1 MKHAL
6 RNLAAMLAA
15 TATLCMGLA
24 APAYADE
31 ADGTQQQAQAGQ
43 AAVQADPS
51 PQSQAD
57 TRPRG
62 TGDPTAPDVSIHDML
77 DSDAAYISRLKL
89 TGMVTGTA
97 PYDADDARG
106 DDSGPGNMVVRSFD
120 TVTYNYDYTITPDD
134 TMAYYRRARVGFRF
148 ELPYPK
154 SMVTFDPDSMGWSDT
169 TKGYEP
175 KTTTETING
184 VETQV
189 FTCYRLLEPTSSSP
203 MTVPGTSSINLAVKV
218 AGAPNGYKFHPTV
231 KAWAQPN
238 DRRHRT
244 ARDTPADVTVS
255 AKMGLNLSVDN
266 LSRRSQGRFDF
277 SADGTAVNHEKGK
290 VRGLAYGFTMNL
302 TTRNHDLSKGLKGL
316 EMPQGPISFDVKL
329 SNVFNDEGSAE
340 RHPAER
346 KWQPLLWNWGP
357 ASAGQRTMRY
367 STRNA
372 YDWDYLGTPYI
383 RQSQQ
388 PWTIIQTMGTTGV
401 TLHVTV
407 NDWMDDP
414 LQFAK
419 RNWNGP
425 VSDRGCSGIW
435 MDGGCNAWQ
444 VGALSTQLFNIILPT
459 YEGDTSVAKYYGG
472 RDQTL
477 NLAVS
482 DANLNAAS
490 PTGDRLPAAADNSN
504 QTATNDD
511 RLASTGVVRSPGGF
525 IQRIYYTSCDGDSTG
540 ACQSGMDGLDW
551 THDWM
556 DSTDSGLQGQVANIG
571 MQPTFQQPVS
581 GLPVGVMGLA
591 KIDPTVMQFTPQHM
605 KHSFWHFWTG
615 NVGRDTPP
623 PTIYY
628 ATKKDGSAWASDD
641 EQRRAGIGDLDYWN
655 SMGEAKKHGTIVAAL
670 FVSNDAA
677 ASGYNTAR
685 LDYFARFNAKVRDDA
700 PLGAVGQ
707 ITGVTVAWKRSD
719 VEKLAGLD
727 PETASD
733 KAWTDWAAR
742 QDFLRLFRDGTRPSL
757 YYDGS
762 NYEKAVYDENGY
774 AGGGTGSNNRG
785 DSLLIVGEKPRI
797 GIAISQTAA
806 SGGTKS
812 IYDLDK
818 EQRTADWRVGL
829 NATTGRNGSGGDY
842 TTDLYATVTLPK
854 GLAYVSGSSHLD
866 GTYTEHTPEQ
876 GTVSGGTRME
886 PQATANADGTT
897 TLKWTVNG
905 VRADGSTRNL
915 RFSTTIGDAADPDHD
930 ARNNDSYTVTA
941 SVTSKRNKAKPDKDA
956 GTIASATI
964 KVSRTHASALATRA
978 NPLLNDIASPL
989 GFSNMLANPGND
1001 AKPDPYAVDIMPY
1014 TGPGSPSKYEGSY
1027 TLTGLK
1033 ATGAN
1038 GASPAGTAFWFTTDT
1053 RYRTMDAA
1061 KITRRQVESWHKAVF
1076 DPATGVVAI
1085 PAGYG
1090 RPVAWGFTAPS
1101 LPANARYDFTMTLT
1115 PAGNK
1120 SGSAYVNRW
1129 ADGDNKVDAVTQAVE
1144 REASGIAWYDYAHDG
1159 IRQTTDM
1166 LLPGVHV
1173 TLTDADGRT
1182 VRSLNG
1188 GDLATTTGRDGSWK
1202 LSGIPAGAGYR
1213 LRFTPADHTDWR
1225 KLAVTVKDA
1234 KDASEANDSDTDPET
1249 DANGLT
1255 AGVVALRDFPAVKD
1269 MAGVLYSD
1277 SNEDHGLA
1285 GRLGPETPVS
1295 LTASK
1300 SLAGRPGNKW
1310 LDGESYTANITAVGK
1325 APADALP
1332 KTVTFT
1338 DSKPVTLN
1346 VKPDSFTLPGTYRYE
1361 VRESKGTRGGVTYD
1375 TSVWTVTVTVTD
1387 DPATLRRH
1395 ITATAATGGKT
1406 GTAIVFR
1413 STYTPAGI
1421 SVTLNASKKLIGPGS
1436 QDVKLVAGRYTFQL
1450 KDADGNL
1457 LQSATNKADG
1467 SITFQPIRFTAGD
1480 LDGGQSASRDYLI
1493 VEKDTCGPD
1502 CKADA
1507 TVHRAHVTV
1516 TDDDDGRLAATVS
1529 YDGKT
1534 DAPVFRNT
1542 VTPLT
1547 TLPLTGG
1554 RLDDPMPIAYA
1565 LLLAGMLAMGTA
1577 IHSRR
1582 RHGAHCA

>member
-62 TGDPTAPDVSIHDML
+62 TGDPAAPDVSIHDML

-89 TGMVTGTA
+89 TGTATGTA
-97 PYDADDARG
+97 SFDADDARG

-154 SMVTFDPDSMGWSDT
+154 SMVTFDPDGMGWVDR
-169 TKGYEP
+169 TKGWEP
-175 KTTTETING
+175 KTTVETIDG
-184 VETQV
+184 VRTQV

-203 MTVPGTSSINLAVKV
+203 TTVPGTSGIVLAVKV
-218 AGAPNGYKFHPTV
+218 GGAPNGYRFHPTV
-231 KAWAQPN
+231 KAWAQP
-238 DRRHRT
+238 DDQRRRV
-244 ARDTPADVTVS
+244 AQDTPADVTVS
-255 AKMGLNLSVDN
+255 AKTGLNLSVDN
-266 LSRRSQGRFDF
+266 LYRRSQGRFDF
-277 SADGTAVNHEKGK
+277 SADDTAVNHEKGK

-316 EMPQGPISFDVKL
+316 EMPRGPISFDVKM
-329 SNVFNDEGSAE
+329 SNLYSDGGSTN
-340 RHPAER
+340 RHPAEP

-357 ASAGQRTMRY
+357 VSGTKRY
-367 STRNA
+367 PDTIRRIYN
-372 YDWDYLGTPYI
+372 WDTANTPLI
-383 RQSQQ
+383 RQQE
-388 PWTIIQTMGTTGV
+388 PWAVTQTNGKDGT

-407 NDWMDDP
+407 NDWVTDP
-414 LQFAK
+414 DLFAK
-419 RNWNGP
+419 RNRNGI
-425 VSDRGCSGIW
+425 VSDKGCSGIW
-435 MDGGCNAWQ
+435 MDAGCDAYR
-444 VGALSTQLFNIILPT
+444 VGALSTQLFNVILPT
-459 YEGDTSVAKYYGG
+459 HEGDTSVAEYYGG
-472 RDQTL
+472 KDQTL
-477 NLAVS
+477 NLSVS
-482 DANLNAAS
+482 DANLNATS

-511 RLASTGVVRSPGGF
+511 RRASTEVVRLPGGF
-525 IQRIYYTSCDGDSTG
+525 AQIIHYTSCDGDSTRI
-540 ACQSGMDGLDW
+540 CQSGMDGLDW
-551 THDWM
+551 THDWQN
-556 DSTDSGLQGQVANIG
+556 STDSGLQGQVANIG
-571 MQPTFQQPVS
+571 MQPRFYQPVS
-581 GLPVGVMGLA
+581 GLPVGIMGLA

-605 KHSFWHFWTG
+605 KHSFWWSFDRWKRFDLPSPA
-615 NVGRDTPP
+615 V
-623 PTIYY
+623 YY

-641 EQRRAGIGDLDYWN
+641 EQRRAGIGDLDYWG

-685 LDYFARFNAKVRDDA
+685 LDYYARFNAKVRDDA
-700 PLGAVGQ
+700 PVGAVGQ

-719 VEKLAGLD
+719 VEKMAGLD
-727 PETASD
+727 PETSSD
-733 KAWTDWAAR
+733 KAWTDWAAK
-742 QDFLRLFRDGTRPSL
+742 QDFLRLFRDGTKPSL

-762 NYEKAVYDENGY
+762 NYEKAIYDENGY
-774 AGGGTGSNNRG
+774 AGGGTGGNNRG
-785 DSLLIVGEKPRI
+785 DSLLVVGEKPRI
-797 GIAISQTAA
+797 GIATSQRSA

-818 EQRTADWRVGL
+818 EQRTADWKVSL
-829 NATTGRNGSGGDY
+829 NATTGRNGTGDGY

-915 RFSTTIGDAADPDHD
+915 RFSTTIGDAADPNHD

-941 SVTSKRNKAKPDKDA
+941 SVTSKRNKAKPDKGI

-989 GFSNMLANPGND
+989 GFGNMLANFSND

-1027 TLTGLK
+1027 ALTGLK
-1033 ATGAN
+1033 AVGSN
-1038 GASPAGTAFWFTTDT
+1038 GADLGDAAFWFTTDT
-1053 RYRTMDAA
+1053 RYRGMDAT

-1076 DPATGVVAI
+1076 DPTTGVVAI
-1085 PAGYG
+1085 QAGYG

-1101 LPANARYDFTMTLT
+1101 LPANARIDFTMTLT

-1144 REASGIAWYDYAHDG
+1144 REASGIAWYDYGHDG
-1159 IRQTTDM
+1159 IRQDTDM

-1188 GDLATTTGRDGSWK
+1188 GDLATTTGKDGSWK

-1234 KDASEANDSDTDPET
+1234 KEASEANDSDTDPET
-1249 DANGLT
+1249 DANGLA
-1255 AGVVALRDFPAVKD
+1255 AGVIGLKDFPAAGD
-1269 MAGVLYSD
+1269 MAGALYSD
-1277 SNEDHGLA
+1277 PNEDHGLA

-1338 DSKPVTLN
+1338 NGKPVTLN

-1361 VRESKGTRGGVTYD
+1361 VRESKCTRGGVTYD

-1565 LLLAGMLAMGTA
+1565 LLLAGLLAMGTA

>member
-62 TGDPTAPDVSIHDML
+62 TGDPAAPDVSIHDML

-89 TGMVTGTA
+89 TGTATGTA
-97 PYDADDARG
+97 SFDADDARG

-154 SMVTFDPDSMGWSDT
+154 SMVTFDPDGMGWVDR
-169 TKGYEP
+169 TKGWEP
-175 KTTTETING
+175 KTTVETIDG
-184 VETQV
+184 VRTQV

-203 MTVPGTSSINLAVKV
+203 TTVPGTSGIVLAVKV
-218 AGAPNGYKFHPTV
+218 GGAPNGYRFHPTV
-231 KAWAQPN
+231 KAWAQP
-238 DRRHRT
+238 DDQRRRV
-244 ARDTPADVTVS
+244 AQDTPADVTVS

-266 LSRRSQGRFDF
+266 LYRRSQGRFDF
-277 SADGTAVNHEKGK
+277 SADDTAVNHEKGK

-316 EMPQGPISFDVKL
+316 EMPRGPISFDVKM
-329 SNVFNDEGSAE
+329 SNLYSDGGSTN
-340 RHPAER
+340 RHPAEP

-357 ASAGQRTMRY
+357 VSGTKRY
-367 STRNA
+367 PDTIRRIYN
-372 YDWDYLGTPYI
+372 WDTANTPLI
-383 RQSQQ
+383 RQQE
-388 PWTIIQTMGTTGV
+388 PWAVTQTNGKDGT

-407 NDWMDDP
+407 NDWVTDP
-414 LQFAK
+414 DLFAK
-419 RNWNGP
+419 RNRNGI
-425 VSDRGCSGIW
+425 VSDKGCSGIW
-435 MDGGCNAWQ
+435 MDAGCDAYR
-444 VGALSTQLFNIILPT
+444 VGALSTQLFNVILPT
-459 YEGDTSVAKYYGG
+459 HEGDTSVAEYYGG
-472 RDQTL
+472 KDQTL
-477 NLAVS
+477 NLSVS
-482 DANLNAAS
+482 DANLNATS

-511 RLASTGVVRSPGGF
+511 RRASTEVVRLPGGF
-525 IQRIYYTSCDGDSTG
+525 AQIIHYTSCDGDSTRI
-540 ACQSGMDGLDW
+540 CQSGMDGLDW
-551 THDWM
+551 THDWQN
-556 DSTDSGLQGQVANIG
+556 STDSGLQGQVANIG
-571 MQPTFQQPVS
+571 MQPRFYQPVS
-581 GLPVGVMGLA
+581 GLPVGIMGLA

-605 KHSFWHFWTG
+605 KHSFWWSFDRWKRFDLPSPA
-615 NVGRDTPP
+615 V
-623 PTIYY
+623 YY

-641 EQRRAGIGDLDYWN
+641 EQRRAGIGDLDYWG

-685 LDYFARFNAKVRDDA
+685 LDYYARFNAKVRDDA
-700 PLGAVGQ
+700 PVGAVGQ
-707 ITGVTVAWKRSD
+707 IPGVTVAWKRSD
-719 VEKLAGLD
+719 VEKMAGLD
-727 PETASD
+727 PETSSD
-733 KAWTDWAAR
+733 KAWTDWAAK
-742 QDFLRLFRDGTRPSL
+742 QDFLRLFRDGTKPSL

-762 NYEKAVYDENGY
+762 NYEKAIYDENGY
-774 AGGGTGSNNRG
+774 AGGGTGGNNRG
-785 DSLLIVGEKPRI
+785 DSLLVVGEKPRI
-797 GIAISQTAA
+797 GIATSQRSA

-818 EQRTADWRVGL
+818 EQRTADWKVSL
-829 NATTGRNGSGGDY
+829 NATTGRNGTGDGY

-915 RFSTTIGDAADPDHD
+915 RFSTTIGDAADPNHD

-941 SVTSKRNKAKPDKDA
+941 SVTSKRNKAKPDKGI

-989 GFSNMLANPGND
+989 GFGNMLANFSND

-1027 TLTGLK
+1027 ALTGLK
-1033 ATGAN
+1033 AVGSN
-1038 GASPAGTAFWFTTDT
+1038 GADLGDAAFWFTTDT
-1053 RYRTMDAA
+1053 RYRGMDAT

-1076 DPATGVVAI
+1076 DPTTGVVAI
-1085 PAGYG
+1085 QAGYG

-1101 LPANARYDFTMTLT
+1101 LPANARIDFTMTLT

-1144 REASGIAWYDYAHDG
+1144 REASGIAWYDYGHDG
-1159 IRQTTDM
+1159 IRQDTDM

-1188 GDLATTTGRDGSWK
+1188 GDLATTTGKDGSWK

-1234 KDASEANDSDTDPET
+1234 KEASEANDSDTDPET
-1249 DANGLT
+1249 DANGLA
-1255 AGVVALRDFPAVKD
+1255 AGVIGLKDFPAAGD
-1269 MAGVLYSD
+1269 MAGALYSD
-1277 SNEDHGLA
+1277 PNEDHGLA

-1338 DSKPVTLN
+1338 NGKPVTLN

-1406 GTAIVFR
+1406 GTAIVLR

-1565 LLLAGMLAMGTA
+1565 LLLAGLLAMGTA

>member
-62 TGDPTAPDVSIHDML
+62 TGDPAAPDVSIHDML

-89 TGMVTGTA
+89 TGTATGTA
-97 PYDADDARG
+97 SFDADDARG

-154 SMVTFDPDSMGWSDT
+154 SMVTFDPDGMGWVDR
-169 TKGYEP
+169 TKGWEP
-175 KTTTETING
+175 KTTVETIDG
-184 VETQV
+184 VRTQV

-203 MTVPGTSSINLAVKV
+203 TTVPGTSGIVLAVKV
-218 AGAPNGYKFHPTV
+218 GGAPNGYRFHPTV
-231 KAWAQPN
+231 KAWAQP
-238 DRRHRT
+238 DDQRRRV
-244 ARDTPADVTVS
+244 AQDTPADVTVS

-266 LSRRSQGRFDF
+266 LYRRSQGRFDF
-277 SADGTAVNHEKGK
+277 SADDTAVNHEKGK

-316 EMPQGPISFDVKL
+316 EMPRGPISFDVKM
-329 SNVFNDEGSAE
+329 SNLYSDGGSTN
-340 RHPAER
+340 RHPAEP

-357 ASAGQRTMRY
+357 VSGTKRY
-367 STRNA
+367 PDTIRRIYN
-372 YDWDYLGTPYI
+372 WDTANTPLI
-383 RQSQQ
+383 RQQE
-388 PWTIIQTMGTTGV
+388 PWAVTQTNGKDGT

-407 NDWMDDP
+407 NDWVTDP
-414 LQFAK
+414 DLFAK
-419 RNWNGP
+419 RNRNGI
-425 VSDRGCSGIW
+425 VSDKGCSGIW
-435 MDGGCNAWQ
+435 MDAGCDAYR
-444 VGALSTQLFNIILPT
+444 VGALSTQLFNVILPT
-459 YEGDTSVAKYYGG
+459 HEGDTSVAEYYGG
-472 RDQTL
+472 KDQTL
-477 NLAVS
+477 NLSVS
-482 DANLNAAS
+482 DANLNATS

-511 RLASTGVVRSPGGF
+511 RRASTEVVRLPGGF
-525 IQRIYYTSCDGDSTG
+525 AQIIHYTSCDGDSTRI
-540 ACQSGMDGLDW
+540 CQSGMDGLDW
-551 THDWM
+551 THDWQN
-556 DSTDSGLQGQVANIG
+556 STDSGLQGQVANIG
-571 MQPTFQQPVS
+571 MQPRFYQPVS
-581 GLPVGVMGLA
+581 GLPVGIMGLA

-605 KHSFWHFWTG
+605 KHSFWWSFDRWKRFDLPSPA
-615 NVGRDTPP
+615 V
-623 PTIYY
+623 YY

-641 EQRRAGIGDLDYWN
+641 EQRRAGIGDLDYWG

-685 LDYFARFNAKVRDDA
+685 LDYYARFNAKVRDDA
-700 PLGAVGQ
+700 PVGAVGQ

-719 VEKLAGLD
+719 VEKMAGLD
-727 PETASD
+727 PETSSD
-733 KAWTDWAAR
+733 KAWTDWAAK
-742 QDFLRLFRDGTRPSL
+742 QDFLRLFRDGTKPSL

-762 NYEKAVYDENGY
+762 NYEKAIYDENGY
-774 AGGGTGSNNRG
+774 AGGGTGGNNRG
-785 DSLLIVGEKPRI
+785 DSLLVVGEKPRI
-797 GIAISQTAA
+797 GIATSQRSA

-818 EQRTADWRVGL
+818 EQRTADWKVSL
-829 NATTGRNGSGGDY
+829 NATTGRNGTGDGY

-886 PQATANADGTT
+886 PQATANAAGTT

-915 RFSTTIGDAADPDHD
+915 RFSTTIGDAADPNHD

-941 SVTSKRNKAKPDKDA
+941 SVTSKRNKAKPDKGI

-989 GFSNMLANPGND
+989 GFGNMLANFSND

-1027 TLTGLK
+1027 ALTGLK
-1033 ATGAN
+1033 AVGSN
-1038 GASPAGTAFWFTTDT
+1038 GADLGDAAFWFTTDT
-1053 RYRTMDAA
+1053 RYRGMDAT

-1076 DPATGVVAI
+1076 DPTTGVVAI
-1085 PAGYG
+1085 QAGYG
-1090 RPVAWGFTAPS
+1090 RLVAWGFTAPS
-1101 LPANARYDFTMTLT
+1101 LPANARIDFTMTLT

-1144 REASGIAWYDYAHDG
+1144 REASGIAWYDYGHDG
-1159 IRQTTDM
+1159 IRQDTDM

-1188 GDLATTTGRDGSWK
+1188 GDLATTTGKDGSWK

-1234 KDASEANDSDTDPET
+1234 KEASEANDSDTDPET
-1249 DANGLT
+1249 DANGLA
-1255 AGVVALRDFPAVKD
+1255 AGVIGLKDFPAAGD
-1269 MAGVLYSD
+1269 MAGALYSD
-1277 SNEDHGLA
+1277 PNEDHGLA

-1338 DSKPVTLN
+1338 NGKPVTLN

-1565 LLLAGMLAMGTA
+1565 LLLAGLLAMGTA

>member
-43 AAVQADPS
+43 AAVQANPS

-62 TGDPTAPDVSIHDML
+62 TGDPAAPDVSIHDML

-89 TGMVTGTA
+89 TGTATGTA
-97 PYDADDARG
+97 SFDADDAPG

-154 SMVTFDPDSMGWSDT
+154 SMVTFDPDGMGWVDR
-169 TKGYEP
+169 TKGWEP
-175 KTTTETING
+175 KTTVETIDG
-184 VETQV
+184 VRTQV

-203 MTVPGTSSINLAVKV
+203 TTVPGTSGIVLAVKV
-218 AGAPNGYKFHPTV
+218 GGAPNGYRFHPTV
-231 KAWAQPN
+231 KAWAQP
-238 DRRHRT
+238 DDQRRRV
-244 ARDTPADVTVS
+244 AQDTPADVTVS

-266 LSRRSQGRFDF
+266 LYRRSQGRFDF
-277 SADGTAVNHEKGK
+277 SADDTAVNHEKGK

-316 EMPQGPISFDVKL
+316 EMPRGPISFDVKM
-329 SNVFNDEGSAE
+329 SNLYSDGGSTN
-340 RHPAER
+340 RHPAEP

-357 ASAGQRTMRY
+357 VSGTKRY
-367 STRNA
+367 PDTIRRIYN
-372 YDWDYLGTPYI
+372 WDTANTPLI
-383 RQSQQ
+383 RQQE
-388 PWTIIQTMGTTGV
+388 PWAVTQTNGKDGT

-407 NDWMDDP
+407 NDWVTDP
-414 LQFAK
+414 DLFAK
-419 RNWNGP
+419 RNRNGI
-425 VSDRGCSGIW
+425 VSDKGCSGIW
-435 MDGGCNAWQ
+435 MDAGCDAYR
-444 VGALSTQLFNIILPT
+444 VGALSTQLFNVILPT
-459 YEGDTSVAKYYGG
+459 HEGDTSVAEYYGG
-472 RDQTL
+472 KDQTL
-477 NLAVS
+477 NLSVS
-482 DANLNAAS
+482 DANLNATS

-511 RLASTGVVRSPGGF
+511 RRASTEVVRLPGGF
-525 IQRIYYTSCDGDSTG
+525 AQIIHYTSCDGDSTRI
-540 ACQSGMDGLDW
+540 CQSGMDGLDW
-551 THDWM
+551 THDWQN
-556 DSTDSGLQGQVANIG
+556 STDSGLQGQVANIG
-571 MQPTFQQPVS
+571 MQPRFYQPVS
-581 GLPVGVMGLA
+581 GLPVGIMGLA

-605 KHSFWHFWTG
+605 KHSFWWSFDRWKRFDLPSPA
-615 NVGRDTPP
+615 V
-623 PTIYY
+623 YY

-641 EQRRAGIGDLDYWN
+641 EQRRAGIGDLDYWG

-677 ASGYNTAR
+677 ASGCNTAR
-685 LDYFARFNAKVRDDA
+685 LDYYTRFNAKVRDDA
-700 PLGAVGQ
+700 PVGAVGQ

-719 VEKLAGLD
+719 VEKMAGLD
-727 PETASD
+727 PETSSD
-733 KAWTDWAAR
+733 KVWTDWAAK
-742 QDFLRLFRDGTRPSL
+742 QDFLRLFRDGTKPSL

-762 NYEKAVYDENGY
+762 NYEKAIYDENGY
-774 AGGGTGSNNRG
+774 AGGGTGGNNRG
-785 DSLLIVGEKPRI
+785 DSLLVVGEKPRI
-797 GIAISQTAA
+797 GIATSQRSA

-818 EQRTADWRVGL
+818 EQRTADWKVSL
-829 NATTGRNGSGGDY
+829 NATTGRNGTGDGY

-915 RFSTTIGDAADPDHD
+915 RFSTTIGDAADPNHD

-941 SVTSKRNKAKPDKDA
+941 SVTSKRNKAKPDKGI

-989 GFSNMLANPGND
+989 GFGNMLANFSND

-1027 TLTGLK
+1027 ALTGLK
-1033 ATGAN
+1033 AVGSN
-1038 GASPAGTAFWFTTDT
+1038 GADLGDAAFWFTTDT
-1053 RYRTMDAA
+1053 RYRGMDAT

-1076 DPATGVVAI
+1076 DPTTGVVAI
-1085 PAGYG
+1085 QAGYG

-1101 LPANARYDFTMTLT
+1101 LPANARIDFTMTLT

-1144 REASGIAWYDYAHDG
+1144 REASGIAWYDYGHDG
-1159 IRQTTDM
+1159 IRQDTDM

-1188 GDLATTTGRDGSWK
+1188 GDLATTTGKDGSWK

-1234 KDASEANDSDTDPET
+1234 KEASEANDSDTDPET
-1249 DANGLT
+1249 DANGLA
-1255 AGVVALRDFPAVKD
+1255 AGVIGLKDFPAAGD
-1269 MAGVLYSD
+1269 MAGALYSD
-1277 SNEDHGLA
+1277 PNEDHGLA

-1338 DSKPVTLN
+1338 NGKPVTLN

-1565 LLLAGMLAMGTA
+1565 LLLAGLLAMGTA

>member
-62 TGDPTAPDVSIHDML
+62 TGDPAAPDVSIHDML

-89 TGMVTGTA
+89 TGTATGTA
-97 PYDADDARG
+97 SFDADDARG

-154 SMVTFDPDSMGWSDT
+154 SMVTFDPDGMGWVDR
-169 TKGYEP
+169 TKGWEP
-175 KTTTETING
+175 KTTVETIDG
-184 VETQV
+184 VRTQV

-203 MTVPGTSSINLAVKV
+203 TTVPGTSGIVLAVKV
-218 AGAPNGYKFHPTV
+218 GGAPNGYRFHPTV
-231 KAWAQPN
+231 KAWAQP
-238 DRRHRT
+238 DDQRRRV
-244 ARDTPADVTVS
+244 AQDTPADVTVS

-266 LSRRSQGRFDF
+266 LYRRSQGRFDF
-277 SADGTAVNHEKGK
+277 SADDTAVNHEKGK

-316 EMPQGPISFDVKL
+316 EMPQGPISFDVKM
-329 SNVFNDEGSAE
+329 SNLYSDGGSTN
-340 RHPAER
+340 RHPAEP

-357 ASAGQRTMRY
+357 VSGTKRY
-367 STRNA
+367 PDTIRRIYN
-372 YDWDYLGTPYI
+372 WDTANTPLI
-383 RQSQQ
+383 RQQE
-388 PWTIIQTMGTTGV
+388 PWAVTQTNGKDGT

-407 NDWMDDP
+407 NDWVTDP
-414 LQFAK
+414 DLFAK
-419 RNWNGP
+419 RNRNGI
-425 VSDRGCSGIW
+425 VSDKGCSGIW
-435 MDGGCNAWQ
+435 MDAGCDAYR
-444 VGALSTQLFNIILPT
+444 VGALSTQLFNVILPT
-459 YEGDTSVAKYYGG
+459 HEGDTSVAEYYGG
-472 RDQTL
+472 KDQTL
-477 NLAVS
+477 NLSVS
-482 DANLNAAS
+482 DANLNATS

-511 RLASTGVVRSPGGF
+511 RRASTEVVRLPGGF
-525 IQRIYYTSCDGDSTG
+525 AQIIHYTSCDGDSTRI
-540 ACQSGMDGLDW
+540 CQSGMDGLDW
-551 THDWM
+551 THDWQN
-556 DSTDSGLQGQVANIG
+556 STDSGLQGQVANIG
-571 MQPTFQQPVS
+571 MQPRFYQPVS
-581 GLPVGVMGLA
+581 GLPVGIMGLA

-605 KHSFWHFWTG
+605 KHSFWWSFDRWKRFDLPSPA
-615 NVGRDTPP
+615 V
-623 PTIYY
+623 YY

-641 EQRRAGIGDLDYWN
+641 EQRRAGIGDLDYWG

-685 LDYFARFNAKVRDDA
+685 LDYCARFNAKVRDDA
-700 PLGAVGQ
+700 PVGAVGQ

-719 VEKLAGLD
+719 VEKMAGLD
-727 PETASD
+727 PETSSD
-733 KAWTDWAAR
+733 KAWTDWAAK
-742 QDFLRLFRDGTRPSL
+742 QDFLRLFRDGTKPSL

-762 NYEKAVYDENGY
+762 NYEKAIYDENGY
-774 AGGGTGSNNRG
+774 AGGGTGGNNRG
-785 DSLLIVGEKPRI
+785 DSLLVVGEKPRI
-797 GIAISQTAA
+797 GIATSQRSA

-818 EQRTADWRVGL
+818 EQRTADWKVSL
-829 NATTGRNGSGGDY
+829 NATTGRNGTGDGY

-915 RFSTTIGDAADPDHD
+915 RFSTTIGDAADPNHD
-930 ARNNDSYTVTA
+930 ARNNDSYTVTV
-941 SVTSKRNKAKPDKDA
+941 SVTSKRNKAKPDKGI

-989 GFSNMLANPGND
+989 GFGNMLANFSND

-1027 TLTGLK
+1027 ALTGLK
-1033 ATGAN
+1033 AVGSN
-1038 GASPAGTAFWFTTDT
+1038 GADLGDAAFWFTTDT
-1053 RYRTMDAA
+1053 RYRGMDAT

-1076 DPATGVVAI
+1076 DPTTGVVAI
-1085 PAGYG
+1085 QAGYG

-1101 LPANARYDFTMTLT
+1101 LPANARIDFTMTLT

-1144 REASGIAWYDYAHDG
+1144 REASGIAWYDYGHDG
-1159 IRQTTDM
+1159 IRQDTDM

-1188 GDLATTTGRDGSWK
+1188 GDLATTTGKDGSWK

-1234 KDASEANDSDTDPET
+1234 KEASEANDSDTDPET
-1249 DANGLT
+1249 DANGLA
-1255 AGVVALRDFPAVKD
+1255 AGVIGLKDFPAAGD
-1269 MAGVLYSD
+1269 MAGALYSD
-1277 SNEDHGLA
+1277 PNEDHGLA

-1338 DSKPVTLN
+1338 NGKPVTLN

-1467 SITFQPIRFTAGD
+1467 SITFQPIRFTAGE

-1565 LLLAGMLAMGTA
+1565 LLLAGLLAMGTA

>member
-62 TGDPTAPDVSIHDML
+62 TGDPAAPDVSIHDML

-89 TGMVTGTA
+89 TGTATGTA
-97 PYDADDARG
+97 PFDADDARG

-154 SMVTFDPDSMGWSDT
+154 SMVTFDPDGMGWVDR
-169 TKGYEP
+169 TKGWEP
-175 KTTTETING
+175 KTTVETIDG
-184 VETQV
+184 VRTQV

-203 MTVPGTSSINLAVKV
+203 TTVPGTSGIVLAVKV
-218 AGAPNGYKFHPTV
+218 GGAPNGYRFHPTV
-231 KAWAQPN
+231 KAWAQP
-238 DRRHRT
+238 DDQRRRV
-244 ARDTPADVTVS
+244 AQDTPADVTVS

-266 LSRRSQGRFDF
+266 LYRRSQGRFDF
-277 SADGTAVNHEKGK
+277 SADDTAVNHEKGK

-316 EMPQGPISFDVKL
+316 EMPRGPISFDVKM
-329 SNVFNDEGSAE
+329 SNLYSDGGSTN
-340 RHPAER
+340 RHPAEP

-357 ASAGQRTMRY
+357 VSGTKRY
-367 STRNA
+367 PDTIRRIYN
-372 YDWDYLGTPYI
+372 WDTANTPLI
-383 RQSQQ
+383 RQQE
-388 PWTIIQTMGTTGV
+388 PWAVTQTNGKDGT

-407 NDWMDDP
+407 NDWVTDP
-414 LQFAK
+414 DLFAK
-419 RNWNGP
+419 RNRNGI
-425 VSDRGCSGIW
+425 VSDKGCSGIW
-435 MDGGCNAWQ
+435 MDAGCDAYR
-444 VGALSTQLFNIILPT
+444 VGALSTQLFNVILPT
-459 YEGDTSVAKYYGG
+459 HEGDTSVAEYYGG
-472 RDQTL
+472 KDQTL
-477 NLAVS
+477 NLSVS
-482 DANLNAAS
+482 DANLNATS

-511 RLASTGVVRSPGGF
+511 RRASTEVVRLPGGF
-525 IQRIYYTSCDGDSTG
+525 AQIIHYTSCDGDSTRI
-540 ACQSGMDGLDW
+540 CQSGMDGLDW
-551 THDWM
+551 THDWQN
-556 DSTDSGLQGQVANIG
+556 STDSGLQGQVANIG
-571 MQPTFQQPVS
+571 MQPRFYQPVS
-581 GLPVGVMGLA
+581 GLPVGIMGLA

-605 KHSFWHFWTG
+605 KHSFWWSFDRWERFDLPSPA
-615 NVGRDTPP
+615 V
-623 PTIYY
+623 YY

-641 EQRRAGIGDLDYWN
+641 EQRRAGIGDLDYWG

-685 LDYFARFNAKVRDDA
+685 LDYYARFNAKVRDDA
-700 PLGAVGQ
+700 PVGAVGQ

-719 VEKLAGLD
+719 VEKMAGLD
-727 PETASD
+727 PETSSD
-733 KAWTDWAAR
+733 KAWTDWAAK
-742 QDFLRLFRDGTRPSL
+742 QDFLRLFRDGTKPSL

-762 NYEKAVYDENGY
+762 NYEKAIYDENGY
-774 AGGGTGSNNRG
+774 AGGGTGGNNRG
-785 DSLLIVGEKPRI
+785 DSLLVVGEKPRI
-797 GIAISQTAA
+797 GIATSQRSA

-818 EQRTADWRVGL
+818 EQRTADWKVSL
-829 NATTGRNGSGGDY
+829 NATTGRNGTGDGY

-915 RFSTTIGDAADPDHD
+915 RFSTTIGDAADPNHD

-941 SVTSKRNKAKPDKDA
+941 SVTSKRNKAKPDKGI

-989 GFSNMLANPGND
+989 GFGNMLANFSND

-1027 TLTGLK
+1027 ALTGLK
-1033 ATGAN
+1033 AVGSN
-1038 GASPAGTAFWFTTDT
+1038 GADLGDAAFWFTTDT
-1053 RYRTMDAA
+1053 RYRGMDAT

-1076 DPATGVVAI
+1076 DPTTGVVAI
-1085 PAGYG
+1085 QAGYG

-1101 LPANARYDFTMTLT
+1101 LPANARIDFTMTLT

-1144 REASGIAWYDYAHDG
+1144 REASGIAWYDYGHDG
-1159 IRQTTDM
+1159 IRQDTDM

-1188 GDLATTTGRDGSWK
+1188 GDLATTTGKDGSWK

-1234 KDASEANDSDTDPET
+1234 KEASEANDSDTDPET
-1249 DANGLT
+1249 DANGLA
-1255 AGVVALRDFPAVKD
+1255 AGVIGLKDFPAAGD
-1269 MAGVLYSD
+1269 MAGALYSD
-1277 SNEDHGLA
+1277 PNEDHGLA

-1338 DSKPVTLN
+1338 NGKPVTLN

-1565 LLLAGMLAMGTA
+1565 LLLAGLLAMGTA